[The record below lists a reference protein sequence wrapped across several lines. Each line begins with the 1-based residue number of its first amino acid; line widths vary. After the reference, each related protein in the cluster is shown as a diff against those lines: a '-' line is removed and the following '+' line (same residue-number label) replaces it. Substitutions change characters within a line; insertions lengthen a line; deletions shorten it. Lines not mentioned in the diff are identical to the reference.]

1 MRKHSEIF
9 VGLDVAK
16 AKNAVAI
23 AEGGRN
29 GEVRYLGEIENT
41 PEATRRL
48 IAKLS
53 KTYGKM
59 TFCYEAGPT
68 GYGLFRWICDLGHE
82 CIVVAPSLIPDR
94 GWRWQPRDRRTPCPI
109 PRPNGST

>member
-1 MRKHSEIF
+1 MSVPALEATRPRCESRGLAGRPGLSSTQGGRAMGEHSEVF

-23 AEGGRN
+23 AESGRR
-29 GEVRYLGEIENT
+29 GEVRYLGEIDNT

-53 KTYGKM
+53 KTYRQM

-68 GYGLFRWICDLGHE
+68 GYGLYR
-82 CIVVAPSLIPDR
+82 LIE
-94 GWRWQPRDRRTPCPI
+94 
-109 PRPNGST
+109 